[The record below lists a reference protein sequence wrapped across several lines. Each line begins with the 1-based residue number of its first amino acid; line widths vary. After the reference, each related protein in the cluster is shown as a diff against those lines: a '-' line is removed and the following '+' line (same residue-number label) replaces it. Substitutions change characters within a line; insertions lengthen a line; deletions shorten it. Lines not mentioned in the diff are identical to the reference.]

1 MKWKQIFEVARKTET
16 FTDADLKMAKSW
28 PDCAV
33 GDNLRSR
40 NYNKSR
46 SSDDLFRII
55 VKLDTNLALMGS
67 NFTCAVADANRMPKR
82 KQDYYSEYEYSK
94 QCMEYIDEAQEIY
107 NKIQKTE
114 PSKALIDELKLTV
127 PPTASA

>member
-1 MKWKQIFEVARKTET
+1 MEWKQIFELARKTET

-33 GDNLRSR
+33 GDKLHGMH
-40 NYNKSR
+40 YSR
-46 SSDDLFRII
+46 SHLSDNLHKII

-107 NKIQKTE
+107 DRIQKTE
-114 PSKALIDELKLTV
+114 PSKALIDELELTV
-127 PPTASA
+127 QPTSA

>member
-1 MKWKQIFEVARKTET
+1 MEWKQIFELARKTET

-33 GDNLRSR
+33 GDKLHSR
-40 NYNKSR
+40 GYNKSR

-55 VKLDTNLALMGS
+55 VKLDTNLALMGAK
-67 NFTCAVADANRMPKR
+67 FTCAVADANHMPKC
-82 KQDYYSEYEYSK
+82 KQDYYSEYEYSQ

-107 NKIQKTE
+107 DRIQKTE
-114 PSKALIDELKLTV
+114 PSKALIDRLNLKAT
-127 PPTASA
+127 PAAA

>member
-1 MKWKQIFEVARKTET
+1 MKWKQIFEIARKTGT
-16 FTDADLKMAKSW
+16 FTDADLKMAESW

-40 NYNKSR
+40 GYDRSR

-55 VKLDTNLALMGS
+55 VKIDEKLTNLGAR
-67 NFTCAVADANRMPKR
+67 FTCAVANANNMPNR
-82 KQDYYSEYEYSK
+82 KQDYNLDENYRN
-94 QCMEYIDEAQEIY
+94 QCMAYIDTAQAIY